1 MQVWFY
7 SANICHDL
15 TNKFSFFFFF
25 FFCQNLTNKFVLRFV
40 LNPLQIVEILE
51 GDEGSLEYATKR
63 QKSKLQRTYS
73 EELLDADD
81 YNSTKCLSDREK
93 QLEFI
98 LGTSNEA

>member
-1 MQVWFY
+1 MFY
-7 SANICHDL
+7 FN
-15 TNKFSFFFFF
+15 
-25 FFCQNLTNKFVLRFV
+25 FV

-63 QKSKLQRTYS
+63 QKSKLQGTYS

-81 YNSTKCLSDREK
+81 YNSTKCWIDREK